1 MARCVIA
8 GVIVTYLLAV
18 FQTTLGG
25 VCAIRG
31 VSPDLLLIWVVCL
44 GLLSGRTPG
53 ALIGFACGLLEGGLT
68 QAWMGAF
75 AISKA
80 LSGFGAGVLATKLF
94 RENWAVPSVSAAAL
108 TLLNDATFLLVS
120 RADGWPHAVHVIA
133 VRMAYHAALAPIL
146 FVLTIRVRRSL
157 LGRHEE
163 AA

>member
-1 MARCVIA
+1 MARCIIA

-25 VCAIRG
+25 VIAIRG
-31 VSPDLLLIWVVCL
+31 VSPDLLLTWTVCL
-44 GLLSGRTPG
+44 GLLSGRTAG
-53 ALIGFACGLLEGGLT
+53 ALIGFAGGLLEGSLA
-68 QAWMGAF
+68 QAWIGAF

-108 TLLNDATFLLVS
+108 TLLNELAFLLVS
-120 RADGWPHAVHVIA
+120 RADGWPHAAHIIV
-133 VRMAYHAALAPIL
+133 VRMAYHAVLAPIL
-146 FVLTIRVRRSL
+146 FVLTVRVRRAL
-157 LGRHEE
+157 LGHREE